1 MTAALV
7 VLLILGLVLG
17 SVGGYLVRH
26 HRVRLRA
33 DAALTSADSG
43 TRAEVSTVK
52 TVDTRHRWR
61 TAPVGT
67 RPLPTRR

>member
-7 VLLILGLVLG
+7 VLLVLGLVLG

-26 HRVRLRA
+26 HRARLRA
-33 DAALTSADSG
+33 DAALAGADAG
-43 TRAEVSTVK
+43 NLAVVSTAK
-52 TVDTRHRWR
+52 TLDTRNRRR

-67 RPLPTRR
+67 RPSPTQR